1 MCYFRGLRT
10 LIISSH
16 IHLDSISAGKRQR
29 LVPVY
34 KVRFIRDDLTTVWCE
49 LTSSVCTRSFFD
61 DESSFDPKTA
71 LAAIQNPRG
80 IKSAET
86 SGDTTVPEE
95 EEEDELILCLRPTF
109 EGKKI
114 GEEFRFSPGMNTVN
128 KSEATSLSDEKAQ
141 GLPSSS
147 SGNNSSLKASSD
159 MTGSNPGHPLK
170 KRPFECDRESK
181 GIDDSSP
188 SKKHKALSRQGKA
201 TGQDVKTV
209 AESLMQMSQ
218 NLA

>member
-1 MCYFRGLRT
+1 
-10 LIISSH
+10 
-16 IHLDSISAGKRQR
+16 
-29 LVPVY
+29 
-34 KVRFIRDDLTTVWCE
+34 
-49 LTSSVCTRSFFD
+49 
-61 DESSFDPKTA
+61 
-71 LAAIQNPRG
+71 
-80 IKSAET
+80 
-86 SGDTTVPEE
+86 
-95 EEEDELILCLRPTF
+95 
-109 EGKKI
+109 
-114 GEEFRFSPGMNTVN
+114 MNTVN

-147 SGNNSSLKASSD
+147 SGNNLSFKASSD

-209 AESLMQMSQ
+209 AESLMRMSQ
-218 NLA
+218 NAA